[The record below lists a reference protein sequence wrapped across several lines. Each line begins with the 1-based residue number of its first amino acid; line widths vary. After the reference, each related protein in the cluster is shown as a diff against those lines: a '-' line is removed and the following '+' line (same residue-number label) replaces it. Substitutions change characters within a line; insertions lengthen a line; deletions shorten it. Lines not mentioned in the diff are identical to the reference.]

1 MNHNQLQHR
10 FLTALSFYTGCKNR
24 ALGEECLN
32 FATRDVNQ
40 AAQLFLNATEAMPQ
54 YEQVRR
60 KAKKVIS
67 ELEYQNLTLK

>member
-1 MNHNQLQHR
+1 MNPNQLQHR
-10 FLTALSFYTGCKNR
+10 FLTALSFYTGIKNR
-24 ALGEECLN
+24 ASGEECLN

-40 AAQLFLNATEAMPQ
+40 AAKLFLNATEAMPQ

-60 KAKKVIS
+60 KAKNLIS

>member
-1 MNHNQLQHR
+1 MTPNTLQHR

-24 ALGEECLN
+24 ASSEECLN

-67 ELEYQNLTLK
+67 ELELQNLTLK